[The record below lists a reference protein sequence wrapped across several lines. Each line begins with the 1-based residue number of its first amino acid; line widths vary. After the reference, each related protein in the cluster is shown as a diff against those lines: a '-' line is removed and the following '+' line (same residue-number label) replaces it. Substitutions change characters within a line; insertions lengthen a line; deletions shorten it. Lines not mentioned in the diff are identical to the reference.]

1 MDVSI
6 QMGKRLAKFEEM
18 ASLKQILNQQRNN
31 SVNVG
36 SLNGQSVY
44 ILHRLHSRLASQV
57 ANYPEQLCVITNNYF
72 YVKVEVILQYI

>member
-6 QMGKRLAKFEEM
+6 KMGKRLAKFEEM

-31 SVNVG
+31 SVDLG

-44 ILHRLHSRLASQV
+44 TTQV
-57 ANYPEQLCVITNNYF
+57 TFKIGIAGRKLPRTVCVITNNYF
-72 YVKVEVILQYI
+72 YVKVEVVLQYI